1 MRLKWV
7 AMNDMK
13 VNRNNMQCMW
23 KALTAVLRISTINV
37 TEQITIYD
45 NLDRRHCLSTS
56 SAFYSENVCAD
67 SPLVALELK
76 RSIPLKRYRLQTQGP
91 YSKVVRWN
99 VICIIYLLVGSS
111 ITTEVEVIWHWH
123 SLIGIRLLEMNWNC
137 ACEQ

>member
-1 MRLKWV
+1 
-7 AMNDMK
+7 MNDMK
-13 VNRNNMQCMW
+13 VNRNKMQCMW

-56 SAFYSENVCAD
+56 NAIYSENVCVD

-91 YSKVVRWN
+91 YSKVLR
-99 VICIIYLLVGSS
+99 
-111 ITTEVEVIWHWH
+111 
-123 SLIGIRLLEMNWNC
+123 
-137 ACEQ
+137 